1 MGLFSKLYDK
11 VMAWSRHKYASYYLA
26 LVSFTESF
34 CFVIPPDIMLA
45 PMTLAKPEKAWF
57 YAAITTASSVLGAI
71 AGYILGMYA
80 FQAIEPLLV
89 SAGYH
94 EAYLTVQSGFAKWGF
109 WAMFIAGFTP
119 IPFKLFT
126 IAAGATAMA
135 FTPFLLGSAISRG
148 LRYFLEAGLM
158 WWGGERFERHLRQ
171 WIDRIGWIT
180 LLVLVIAY
188 FIFRH

>member
-1 MGLFSKLYDK
+1 M
-11 VMAWSRHKYASYYLA
+11 VWSRHKYASYWLA

-57 YAAITTASSVLGAI
+57 YAGLTTISSVAGGVLGYLI
-71 AGYILGMYA
+71 GMYA
-80 FQAIEPLLV
+80 FQMVEPWLISL
-89 SAGYH
+89 GYQ
-94 EAYLTVQSGFAKWGF
+94 EAYLTVENWFAEWGF
-109 WAMFIAGFTP
+109 WAIFVAGFTP

-126 IAAGATAMA
+126 IAAGVASMA
-135 FTPFLLGSAISRG
+135 FIPFVLGATISRG

-158 WWGGERFERHLRQ
+158 WWGGERLEKYLHD

-180 LLVLVIAY
+180 LAVITVAY
-188 FIFRH
+188 FIFR

>member
-1 MGLFSKLYDK
+1 MGLFSLLYGK
-11 VMAWSRHKYASYYLA
+11 VISWSHHKYASYYLA

-45 PMTLAKPEKAWF
+45 PMTLAKPYKAWF
-57 YAAITTASSVLGAI
+57 YAALTTITSVLGAI
-71 AGYILGMYA
+71 VGYIIGMYA
-80 FQAIEPLLV
+80 FQIVEPWIISL
-89 SAGYH
+89 GYQH
-94 EAYLTVQSGFAKWGF
+94 AYLTVEQGFVKWGF

-135 FTPFLLGSAISRG
+135 LTPFLLGSIISRG

-158 WWGGERFERHLRQ
+158 WWGGERLEKHLHT
-171 WIDRIGWIT
+171 WIDRIGWAT
-180 LLVLVIAY
+180 LALIIIAY
-188 FIFRH
+188 FVLS